1 MANTDV
7 IDITPTPE
15 AYRKFLQVII
25 DNSTSQ
31 PARHRLGKGRARES
45 ERCNR
50 VGEAATLQVNP

>member
-31 PARHRLGKGRARES
+31 PDIAWAKEELERVKDVTEWGRQQPS
-45 ERCNR
+45 K
-50 VGEAATLQVNP
+50 